1 MTKEI
6 AISIASDILSLF
18 HFPLTATYQALF
30 KEHLQKKAGQAR
42 DILLEEISDS
52 DFSKIDEDDR
62 LSVMHRYLLAASNGE
77 ARLNLRILAQ
87 LIRGLLNN
95 KNLSSPLYA
104 SEFNRYSKILE
115 GLSYEEIQ
123 ILATLYKF
131 KLQNDTEKNITGF
144 QYSVSIVPADP
155 SHYTDKA
162 KRWLSGMPVAIK
174 VAQGNVHENYGNKVM
189 DSDDFEATLSALSRT
204 GLVYQGNG
212 DKKNYELSSLFYKII
227 ELVDFQ
233 EALNKEDNSQ

>member
-1 MTKEI
+1 MPKEI
-6 AISIASDILSLF
+6 AISIASDIVSLF
-18 HFPLTATYQALF
+18 RFPLTATCHALLT
-30 KEHLQKKAGQAR
+30 KHLQTKAEQAR
-42 DILLEEISDS
+42 NILTEEIANG

-123 ILATLYKF
+123 ILAALYKF
-131 KLQNDTEKNITGF
+131 KVQNDKEKNITGF

-162 KRWLSGMPVAIK
+162 KRWLSGMPVVIK
-174 VAQGNVHENYGNKVM
+174 NEQGNVHEDYRNKVM

-204 GLVYQGNG
+204 GLVYLGNG

-233 EALNKEDNSQ
+233 EALNKEDSDK